1 MRITQLITGRT
12 SEATAAWRG
21 VFAGARGQHRL
32 LWYPSAGADFR
43 DVLEMHP
50 RRRALN
56 RVPEVPQLYLHT
68 DYARDLVPEAGA
80 VVHQDDRTT
89 VDVIESHDLQFVN
102 GNPIHYKVSDTYVWE
117 PGRASLT
124 PLLRLLRVRVTSNQL
139 GVNLAWVLYASF
151 ETFNF
156 LAEVLLKHQIRI
168 THLVKV
174 RDGSDLGGG
183 GRVCGSTLYPFLGAL
198 GVRHL
203 LADDHVHPDR
213 RRFDELCEHLGSAPL
228 ASAFE
233 LQVRGGPIEWSQFA
247 VTSFAVVPRDGE
259 MATSDLDA
267 LWTKVGRL

>member
-1 MRITQLITGRT
+1 MRITQLITGQT
-12 SEATAAWRG
+12 PVATAAWRG
-21 VFAGARGQHRL
+21 VFAGARGQQRL
-32 LWYPSAGADFR
+32 LWYPSAGMDFR

-56 RVPEVPQLYLHT
+56 RVPEAPQLYLHT
-68 DYARDLVPEAGA
+68 DYAWDVVPEAGA

-89 VDVIESHDLQFVN
+89 VDVIESHDLQFVD
-102 GNPIHYKVSDTYVWE
+102 GDAIHYHVSDEYVWE
-117 PGRASLT
+117 TRRAS
-124 PLLRLLRVRVTSNQL
+124 PVPQLRLLRVRVTSNRL

-156 LAEVLLKHQIRI
+156 LTEVLLKHRLRI

-183 GRVCGSTLYPFLGAL
+183 GRVCGSTLYPLLGAL

-203 LADDHVHPDR
+203 LADDHVGPDR
-213 RRFDELCEHLGSAPL
+213 RKLDELCARLGSGPR

-233 LQVRGGPIEWSQFA
+233 LQVRGGPFAWSQFE

-259 MATSDLDA
+259 MTTSDLDA
-267 LWTKVGRL
+267 LWTKVGRS